1 MSQVASCHKRGSA
14 CHRRSGQTGTGQT
27 GATILSSESA
37 QAWDVLERFAW
48 TVLLGMVRLH
58 SAPCLRTPALRRC
71 GVAESRSCGAAP
83 SRRSG
88 ATRSSSHAPSK
99 RCGVAGSTSPADII
113 GDVTETDAQHRKR
126 HPSIRSDCPRC
137 QHLRYGPKWEKH
149 YGSHRSEA
157 DGKRTATVWL
167 APRPRRLGGLWGLGC
182 IFCARWAQQQADRKS
197 ASRAAGVVLP
207 KRGRG
212 ARDGQTKWARFEI
225 RSLTQVAMR
234 GVSQHAQTLMHRK
247 ATRAYFIPEPSVIKN
262 T

>member
-1 MSQVASCHKRGSA
+1 MSQWGGSCPVYLLADR
-14 CHRRSGQTGTGQT
+14 CSGQTGTGQT

-58 SAPCLRTPALRRC
+58 SAPCLRTLALRHC

-137 QHLRYGPKWEKH
+137 QHLQYGPKWEKH

-182 IFCARWAQQQADRKS
+182 IFCARWA
-197 ASRAAGVVLP
+197 
-207 KRGRG
+207 
-212 ARDGQTKWARFEI
+212 
-225 RSLTQVAMR
+225 
-234 GVSQHAQTLMHRK
+234 
-247 ATRAYFIPEPSVIKN
+247 
-262 T
+262 